1 MHHFGSQLQASS
13 TVKLHCMHSIFAPS
27 LLCTMQ
33 SAPPPPKKEEKAA
46 PAGPVDLYKPTLNNA
61 LVTTGGLGAIMALGA
76 ASPGAVF
83 SSTVTKFGL
92 ASICGYQTVWGV
104 TPALHSPL
112 MSVTNAISG
121 LTAVG
126 GLLLMGGGYLPS
138 NTAQVSGCA
147 CTHCICTRVYLA
159 IDVLKP
165 CMCHGV
171 DALRSMRRTHVAKQ

>member
-1 MHHFGSQLQASS
+1 MYVNTF
-13 TVKLHCMHSIFAPS
+13 TVVIHTESIS
-27 LLCTMQ
+27 HLCMQ
-33 SAPPPPKKEEKAA
+33 SVPPPPKKEKKAE

-83 SSTVTKFGL
+83 SSTVTKFAL
-92 ASICGYQTVWGV
+92 SSICGYQTVWGV

-126 GLLLMGGGYLPS
+126 GLLVMGGGYLPS
-138 NTAQVSGCA
+138 NTAQVSWH
-147 CTHCICTRVYLA
+147 TS
-159 IDVLKP
+159 
-165 CMCHGV
+165 
-171 DALRSMRRTHVAKQ
+171 RSQL

>member
-1 MHHFGSQLQASS
+1 
-13 TVKLHCMHSIFAPS
+13 
-27 LLCTMQ
+27 MQ
-33 SAPPPPKKEEKAA
+33 SPPPPPKKEKKEE

-138 NTAQVSGCA
+138 NTAQVSERASTLCA
-147 CTHCICTRVYLA
+147 
-159 IDVLKP
+159 
-165 CMCHGV
+165 
-171 DALRSMRRTHVAKQ
+171 